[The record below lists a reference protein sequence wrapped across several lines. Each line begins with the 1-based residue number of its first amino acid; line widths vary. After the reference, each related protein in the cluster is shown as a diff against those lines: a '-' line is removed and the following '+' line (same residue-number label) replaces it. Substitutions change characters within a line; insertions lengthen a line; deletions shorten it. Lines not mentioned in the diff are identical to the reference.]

1 MDDTLHIIMARYDGE
16 SPLTPQSPVALS
28 RLTTSS
34 PTFNLIRIM
43 LYEKH
48 RAQTHGAAESGM
60 VTNPL
65 VPIRVGAR
73 YQRNTIPISVAPPDL
88 GTAPNRI
95 DTMLAGS

>member
-1 MDDTLHIIMARYDGE
+1 
-16 SPLTPQSPVALS
+16 
-28 RLTTSS
+28 
-34 PTFNLIRIM
+34 
-43 LYEKH
+43 
-48 RAQTHGAAESGM
+48 M

-88 GTAPNRI
+88 GTALNRI